1 MIEENEVIKDLTEQ
15 ATQEE
20 INALVKYIENAFAI
34 SESANVQMKNCSKLS
49 DYIKNKKITI
59 GEIESEKLLSSSPKL
74 NEMFKSLYLA
84 DKLTK
89 IYGYSNL
96 ISLLEIYCATNAVE
110 ITKDTDE
117 AIYTR
122 QEGNDID
129 LIKLYLAEISQY
141 KILTPEEEKMIAST
155 NQVDKLIEHNLR
167 LVVSIAKR
175 FAKVNGMALGDLIQ
189 FGNEG
194 LITAANKFDI
204 KKECRFTTYATWWI
218 KQAIQRGIADTS
230 RAVRLPVQVHE
241 TIIKIKK
248 VINDYEIEH
257 EGKTPTDEELSKI
270 TGLSID
276 RIENAKTNMA
286 MSISLSTPLQ
296 AEEPDETIGD
306 MIEDVRNNTEEK
318 FNEMFM
324 KTIIYK
330 IIDSKFLSDKEKE
343 VLKYRYGFYGKV
355 YTLEEISPIFKV
367 TRERVRQIE
376 SAALRK
382 ARKIVKDLDIR
393 NLSGEQFPKQI
404 ETIEEH
410 VRTRSMYN
418 LYI

>member
-15 ATQEE
+15 ATKEE
-20 INALVKYIENAFAI
+20 INALVKYIENTFVI
-34 SESANVQMKNCSKLS
+34 SDSSDAQIKNCAKLS
-49 DYIKNKKITI
+49 DYIKNKNLTI
-59 GEIESEKLLSSSPKL
+59 GEIESEKLLSVSPKL

-89 IYGYSNL
+89 IYGYTNL
-96 ISLLEIYCATNAVE
+96 ISLLEIYCAINAVE
-110 ITKDTDE
+110 VTKDTDE
-117 AIYTR
+117 AVYTR

-129 LIKLYLAEISQY
+129 LVKLYLTEIGQY

-175 FAKVNGMALGDLIQ
+175 FAKVNGMAIGDLIQ

-230 RAVRLPVQVHE
+230 RAIRLPVQVHE
-241 TIIKIKK
+241 TILKIKK

-257 EGKTPTDEELSKI
+257 GGKTPADEELSKI
-270 TGLSID
+270 TGLSLD
-276 RIENAKTNMA
+276 RIENAKANMA
-286 MSISLSTPLQ
+286 MAISLSTPLQ

-306 MIEDVRNNTEEK
+306 IIEDARNNTEEK
-318 FNEMFM
+318 FNEIFM
-324 KTIIYK
+324 KNIISK
-330 IIDSKFLSDKEKE
+330 IIGSKFLTDKEKE

-367 TRERVRQIE
+367 TRERIRQIE
-376 SAALRK
+376 ASALRK
-382 ARKIVKDLDIR
+382 ARKIVKDIDIS
-393 NLSGEQFPKQI
+393 NLSGDPYPKQT